1 MVLWGFKTE
10 ATFDVWSIEHLMMGI
25 SLASFSFMIIKK
37 WNKKEEIPASL
48 QMKISFLLV
57 LATALFWEALE
68 HYVELGLLGSKIE
81 YWFQGVEHWSN
92 RLISDNLMVMSGWL
106 IYTRKNKIVWFA
118 RIFSI
123 IWLFFHIII
132 FPHSMYLHT
141 LFNSGTK

>member
-25 SLASFSFMIIKK
+25 SLASFSFMLIKK
-37 WNKKEEIPASL
+37 WNKKEEIPAPL
-48 QMKISFLLV
+48 QLKISFLLV
-57 LATALFWEALE
+57 LVMALFWEALE
-68 HYVELGLLGSKIE
+68 HYIELGLLGSKIG

-106 IYTRKNKIVWFA
+106 IYTKKNKIVWFA
-118 RIFSI
+118 RIFSF

-141 LFNSGTK
+141 LFNSGIK